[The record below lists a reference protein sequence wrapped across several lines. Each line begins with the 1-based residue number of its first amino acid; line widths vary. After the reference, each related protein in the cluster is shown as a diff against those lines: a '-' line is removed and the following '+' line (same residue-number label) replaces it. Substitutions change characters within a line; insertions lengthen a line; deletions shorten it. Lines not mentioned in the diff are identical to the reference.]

1 MSFRFRKSFRIA
13 PGVHINVSTSG
24 LSTTLGPRGMS
35 VSTGRRGTF
44 LNAGFPGTGVST
56 RGRLAGGGGHS
67 FVGGGEEGKASGC
80 GCLGAGVAG
89 FFMLVLAGMCGDTT
103 TLDTPYA
110 GYTPAYR
117 ESSSHYS
124 ASDNHGA
131 YTDRR
136 DDLYVH
142 GSMNVR
148 SEANKHA
155 AVVRTLSRGDR
166 VTLGPKDANGW
177 APLFDYA
184 GRQTGF
190 VYRASDLVQTQVP
203 AARSAAAGGTSRRS
217 SAESRGYYTGPRG
230 GCYTYS
236 ASGRKR
242 YVDRSLCN

>member
-13 PGVHINVSTSG
+13 PGVRINVSKSG
-24 LSTTLGPRGMS
+24 LSTTLGPRGLS
-35 VSTGRRGTF
+35 VTTGRRGTF
-44 LNAGFPGTGVST
+44 LNAGVPGTGVSA
-56 RGRLAGGGGHS
+56 RGRLGGGGHS
-67 FVGGGEEGKASGC
+67 FAGGGEEGKASGC
-80 GCLGAGVAG
+80 GCLGAGFVG
-89 FFMLVLAGMCGDTT
+89 FFVLVLAGMCGDASSP
-103 TLDTPYA
+103 DTPYA

-117 ESSSHYS
+117 ESSSYS
-124 ASDNHGA
+124 PASDNDAA
-131 YTDRR
+131 YTGRR

-148 SEANKHA
+148 SEPNKYA

-166 VTLGPKDANGW
+166 VALGPKDANGW

-190 VYRASDLVQTQVP
+190 VYRASDLVRTEAP
-203 AARSAAAGGTSRRS
+203 AARSSGGSSRRS
-217 SAESRGYYTGPRG
+217 GAESRGYYTGPRG

-242 YVDRSLCN
+242 YVDRSYCN